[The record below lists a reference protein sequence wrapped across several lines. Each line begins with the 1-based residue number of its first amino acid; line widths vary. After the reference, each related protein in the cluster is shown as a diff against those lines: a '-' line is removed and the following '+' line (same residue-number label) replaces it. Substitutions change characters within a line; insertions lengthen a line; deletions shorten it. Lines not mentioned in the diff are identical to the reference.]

1 MAVLTEDSICH
12 LSNLKRP
19 LRVVDQ
25 WVYHSRL
32 YKAADVVK
40 NTNYLEL
47 VQLNSFG
54 CGLDAVTV
62 DQVQEILQEKGKI
75 YTISKA
81 DFTFDESNLST
92 IPNTSAVSVWLKVTV
107 KAWTVV
113 PVKPNL

>member
-1 MAVLTEDSICH
+1 M
-12 LSNLKRP
+12 
-19 LRVVDQ
+19 Q
-25 WVYHSRL
+25 
-32 YKAADVVK
+32 
-40 NTNYLEL
+40 
-47 VQLNSFG
+47 
-54 CGLDAVTV
+54 
-62 DQVQEILQEKGKI
+62 KGKI

>member
-1 MAVLTEDSICH
+1 MENKMEAIICSNVNKSYGKKEVL
-12 LSNLKRP
+12 
-19 LRVVDQ
+19 
-25 WVYHSRL
+25 
-32 YKAADVVK
+32 K
-40 NTNYLEL
+40 NIDFTL
-47 VQLNSFG
+47 
-54 CGLDAVTV
+54 
-62 DQVQEILQEKGKI
+62 EKGKI

>member
-1 MAVLTEDSICH
+1 MEAIICSNVNKSYGKKEVL
-12 LSNLKRP
+12 
-19 LRVVDQ
+19 
-25 WVYHSRL
+25 
-32 YKAADVVK
+32 K
-40 NTNYLEL
+40 NIDFTL
-47 VQLNSFG
+47 
-54 CGLDAVTV
+54 
-62 DQVQEILQEKGKI
+62 EKGKI